1 MDIRPRWVA
10 LLSTCLLGVA
20 VGPARAAD
28 APAPAPAPAAAPVA
42 AKAPRDVSDVLR
54 GPRERHGVPGMA
66 AAVVRGATLTASG
79 ADGLRRVGADAKV
92 TVADRWHLGSCTKA
106 MTATLCGVLAE
117 AGALPFD
124 ATIGQVFPDEVAGM
138 AKGWADVRL
147 EWLLRN
153 RSGAPAA
160 LDEGGLWG
168 RLWTHA
174 GTPVEMRRDL
184 LRGVVR
190 RPPVHAPGTTFL
202 YSNAG
207 FAIAGAMAETKA
219 GKPWED
225 LLRDRLFTPLGITT
239 AGYGA
244 PGRAGATEQPWG
256 HRPDGTAVGPG
267 PGSDNPAAIG
277 PAGTVHM
284 SIADWAKFAALHLEA
299 ARGKPRLLRKET
311 FARLHEPPSD
321 GDYAMGW
328 ARPVRDWAGG
338 RVLTHGGS
346 NTMWF
351 CVVWIAPERDLA
363 VLVCANRG
371 GDAAVKAVDE
381 VAWAL
386 IEAEVAAS
394 RPR

>member
-1 MDIRPRWVA
+1 MNVA
-10 LLSTCLLGVA
+10 LLLPLALLSLLPAGAAQSPAAPPPTSATSARSAATSLQDLADLLAPIREQHRVPALGVA
-20 VGPARAAD
+20 VLVDGELAG
-28 APAPAPAPAAAPVA
+28 
-42 AKAPRDVSDVLR
+42 L
-54 GPRERHGVPGMA
+54 GVTG
-66 AAVVRGATLTASG
+66 V
-79 ADGLRRVGADAKV
+79 RRVGHDEKV
-92 TVADRWHLGSCTKA
+92 TADDLWHLGSCTKA

-117 AGALPFD
+117 EGALPLD

-160 LDEGGLWG
+160 LDQDGLWG

-225 LLRDRLFTPLGITT
+225 LLRERLFTPLGITT

-244 PGRAGATEQPWG
+244 PGRAGATEEPWG
-256 HRPDGTAVGPG
+256 HRPDGTAVEPG

-284 SIADWAKFAALHLEA
+284 SITDWAKFAALHLEA

-386 IEAEVAAS
+386 VEAEVAAS
-394 RPR
+394 RGR